1 VAQVDPQPG
10 LVERP
15 VLQVVERLNAV
26 LRGDHVDSGCV
37 MHAERVT
44 NEERGTDS
52 ARMASLTTHDAHAL
66 A

>member
-1 VAQVDPQPG
+1 
-10 LVERP
+10 VEEP
-15 VLQVVERLNAV
+15 VLLVVERLNAV
-26 LRGDHVDSGCV
+26 LRGYHVDSGCV